1 MTARNEANRYTL
13 GDELPTIVTRF
24 REDPWCSWIR
34 VADECRCDLCRE
46 ELEVRE
52 TDGHMSSPRQV
63 LVWGTV
69 LTIDGLDIDLEREH
83 VQTWGIF
90 CDRCARDLRAQAD
103 RRAPAALA
111 YRAAQAIPVTDATVN
126 LRARALDA
134 IGELE
139 VAASPIPTEN
149 HRLVTTGALEELI
162 SAAIRFGSCSDSELP
177 KFEQMLNKA
186 RTKVGLLAGGPD
198 R

>member
-1 MTARNEANRYTL
+1 MTARGSANRYTS

-24 REDPWCSWIR
+24 HDEPWCSWIR
-34 VADECRCDLCRE
+34 VDDECRCDLCRE

-63 LVWGTV
+63 MVWGTV
-69 LTIDGLDIDLEREH
+69 ITIDGLDIDLEREQ

-90 CDRCARDLRAQAD
+90 CDRCAQDLREQAA

-111 YRAAQAIPVTDATVN
+111 YRATHAIPVTDATVN
-126 LRARALDA
+126 LRARALEA

-139 VAASPIPTEN
+139 VRLAPIPTEN

-162 SAAIRFGSCSDSELP
+162 SAAIRFGACSDSEMLR
-177 KFEQMLNKA
+177 FEQVLNRA
-186 RTKVGLLAGGPD
+186 RAKVGLLAGGPD